1 MKLSSTAR
9 MIIALVSA
17 VVLGLLSSRLAPDA
31 TVTLSTVM
39 QTIGKLWLNALQMT
53 VVPLV
58 GALVVLAISNAEH
71 AAASGRMTRKALM
84 VFLVLLFFS
93 ATLTAVLA
101 PFLFNLAP
109 RSEALMHA
117 LIGTGNTAAANTTA
131 PAATDWFTNIIPT
144 NAVAAAANG
153 TMLSLVVFALFFGFA
168 LTRIEAARA
177 ARLMDVFQAVADTM
191 IVIVRWVLVVAPIG
205 VFALVFA
212 VTAKTGLDMV
222 SALAIYIA
230 VSIALYILATLSM
243 YVVVM
248 LAGRDRVATFAR
260 SIVPAQAVAV
270 STQSSLASLPAM
282 LHVAAKSLEHP
293 LRVPSLVLPMA
304 VSLFRLT
311 SPVQYIVVASFIAWT
326 QGVHLGPVQL
336 LIAISLAVVV
346 SLGSVGLP
354 GQASFIATNMP
365 ITNAMGLP
373 VEPLGVLLA
382 VDTIPDVFATLG
394 NVTGDLAATS
404 VVAKGE
410 GADASEA
417 DST

>member
-1 MKLSSTAR
+1 
-9 MIIALVSA
+9 
-17 VVLGLLSSRLAPDA
+17 
-31 TVTLSTVM
+31 
-39 QTIGKLWLNALQMT
+39 
-53 VVPLV
+53 
-58 GALVVLAISNAEH
+58 
-71 AAASGRMTRKALM
+71 
-84 VFLVLLFFS
+84 
-93 ATLTAVLA
+93 
-101 PFLFNLAP
+101 
-109 RSEALMHA
+109 MHA

-410 GADASEA
+410 GADASDA
-417 DST
+417 DSA

>member
-410 GADASEA
+410 GADASDA
-417 DST
+417 DSA

>member
-1 MKLSSTAR
+1 MKLSTTAR
-9 MIIALVSA
+9 MITALIAA
-17 VVLGLLSSRLAPDA
+17 VLLGLTSSRVAPEATLTLA
-31 TVTLSTVM
+31 TIF

-58 GALVVLAISNAEH
+58 AALVVLAVSNAEH
-71 AAASGRMTRKALM
+71 AAASGRMTRKALT
-84 VFLVLLFFS
+84 VFLVLLVFS
-93 ATLTAVLA
+93 ATLTAILA
-101 PFLFNLAP
+101 PLLFNLAP
-109 RSEALMHA
+109 RSETLMHA
-117 LIGTGNTAAANTTA
+117 LVGPGSADAAKTAA

-144 NAVAAAANG
+144 NAIAAAANG

-168 LTRIEAARA
+168 LTRIEASRA
-177 ARLMDVFQAVADTM
+177 ARLTEVVQAVADTM
-191 IVIVRWVLVVAPIG
+191 IVIVRWVLAVAPIG

-230 VSIALYILATLSM
+230 VSIVLYVLATLSM
-243 YVVVM
+243 YVVVFV
-248 LAGRDRVATFAR
+248 AGRDRVSAFAR
-260 SIVPAQAVAV
+260 GIIPAQTVAV

-282 LHVAAKSLEHP
+282 LQVAAKSLGHP

-326 QGVHLGPVQL
+326 QGVHLGPVQML
-336 LIAISLAVVV
+336 VAVLLAVVV

-354 GQASFIATNMP
+354 GQASFIATNLP

-382 VDTIPDVFATLG
+382 VDTVPDVFATLG

-410 GADASEA
+410 AYDAPAEP
-417 DST
+417 ST